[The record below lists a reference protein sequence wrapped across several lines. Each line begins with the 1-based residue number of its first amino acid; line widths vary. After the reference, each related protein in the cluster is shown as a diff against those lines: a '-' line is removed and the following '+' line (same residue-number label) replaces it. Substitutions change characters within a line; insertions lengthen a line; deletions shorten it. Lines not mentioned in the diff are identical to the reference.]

1 MAVTNVLT
9 KPMLFVS
16 HHLYTTARRW
26 DPSHQPAVPVYYTCN
41 KLDLPWMK
49 QMNLG
54 AILEIGANTGGLSA
68 DLARLHPRARMVL
81 FEPLPDCF
89 SELQRRFGSDPRFVL
104 VNAAVGEQTGELEFN
119 RCSASHSSSFL
130 PMTSSFKAAFPQVA
144 GSEKTRV
151 KVDRLDNLVAEID
164 LPEPIM
170 AKLDTQ
176 GFEDRVLRGGRE
188 TMRRVRFAIVETSF
202 EPLYQG
208 QPLFA
213 DIYGMMSDLGF
224 RYAGAREQLSNPED
238 GRIMVQDSYFVRP

>member
-1 MAVTNVLT
+1 MAVKNVLT

-26 DPSHQPAVPVYYTCN
+26 DPAHQPAVPMYYTCN

-49 QMNLG
+49 GMSLG
-54 AILEIGANTGGLSA
+54 TILEVGANTGGLSA
-68 DLARLHPRARMVL
+68 ELAKLHPRAKMVL

-89 SELQRRFGSDPRFVL
+89 AELQQRFAADPRFVL
-104 VNAAVGEQTGELEFN
+104 VNAAVGDQAGELEFN

-130 PMTSSFKAAFPQVA
+130 PMTSTFKAAFPHVA
-144 GSEKTRV
+144 GSEKTKVR
-151 KVDRLDNLVAEID
+151 VDRLDSLVAAID

-176 GFEDRVLRGGRE
+176 GFEDRVLRGGQQ
-188 TMRRVRFAIVETSF
+188 TMRRVKFAIVETSF

-213 DIYGMMSDLGF
+213 EIYRMMAELGF
-224 RYAGAREQLSNPED
+224 RYAGAREQLCNPED
-238 GRIMVQDSYFVRP
+238 GRIMVQDSYFVR